1 MNALEFFSV
10 LAILFAMFAI
20 QYAITKHGDKKEHV
34 EKSQRNRSYVPIEC
48 RDFDVEDITDCDVR
62 RQKIDYL

>member
-20 QYAITKHGDKKEHV
+20 QYAITKHGDKNEQV
-34 EKSQRNRSYVPIEC
+34 EKS
-48 RDFDVEDITDCDVR
+48 
-62 RQKIDYL
+62 